1 MLYSF
6 RSYYTIYLIAIDWDY
21 CSTEND
27 KNQWRNIFW
36 VDRNREDGIYIH
48 KRWKCLGVSIY
59 TKHSA
64 DDNRD
69 FRVRRLH
76 MCYEAIE
83 KYTKFGEAAKQ
94 FIANWE
100 SEKYRKSPAAK

>member
-1 MLYSF
+1 
-6 RSYYTIYLIAIDWDY
+6 
-21 CSTEND
+21 
-27 KNQWRNIFW
+27 
-36 VDRNREDGIYIH
+36 
-48 KRWKCLGVSIY
+48 
-59 TKHSA
+59 
-64 DDNRD
+64 
-69 FRVRRLH
+69 